1 VVSRWCFTLHRW
13 PEPRM
18 YLSIHEALHPTSPR
32 LAMSADDM
40 SHRPRMPFWD
50 HACDDLA
57 TAGRDAPAS
66 QVVHGIVGRLRLW
79 RVPQQRDAFDRD
91 GGLLGRPTRGGP
103 TTAHRSYLG
112 RARCNLAPS
121 AGRPAVDSPLR
132 GIRQRTSRKLFLD
145 FQDMYRLHGA
155 PLLLPSCG
163 RTGSLGPVIG
173 PTVSQAGRYSRDYYG
188 ASALLCPIT

>member
-18 YLSIHEALHPTSPR
+18 YLSIHEALHPTSP
-32 LAMSADDM
+32 
-40 SHRPRMPFWD
+40 
-50 HACDDLA
+50 
-57 TAGRDAPAS
+57 
-66 QVVHGIVGRLRLW
+66 
-79 RVPQQRDAFDRD
+79 
-91 GGLLGRPTRGGP
+91 
-103 TTAHRSYLG
+103 
-112 RARCNLAPS
+112 
-121 AGRPAVDSPLR
+121 
-132 GIRQRTSRKLFLD
+132 RKLFLD